1 MSSNTPELLER
12 IHELETQVRH
22 LGNELRLTKEEY
34 EDASAKYLDIYCRLE
49 KRVSERTRALDEANG
64 KLLCE
69 IEERK
74 RTEAE
79 KEQLIAQLKKAMQD
93 VKVLSG
99 FLPICASCKKIRD
112 DTGYWR
118 QIEEYI
124 SKHSDALFSHGICP
138 DCCEKLYPDFHE
150 ELKRRTNA
158 KKDR

>member
-1 MSSNTPELLER
+1 MSSRDPDLRQR
-12 IHELETQVRH
+12 IHELEIQVRH
-22 LGNELRLTKEEY
+22 LGNELRLTREEY
-34 EDASAKYLDIYCRLE
+34 DDASSKYLDIYCKLD
-49 KRVSERTRALDEANG
+49 KKVSERTKELDEVNG
-64 KLLCE
+64 KLRQE

-79 KEQLIAQLKKAMQD
+79 KEQLIVQLQKVMQD

-124 SKHSDALFSHGICP
+124 SEHSNALFSHGLCP
-138 DCCEKLYPDFHE
+138 ECSRKLYPEFHD
-150 ELKRRTNA
+150 ELQRRTE
-158 KKDR
+158 K

>member
-1 MSSNTPELLER
+1 MSHRDPELRQR

-34 EDASAKYLDIYCRLE
+34 EDASSKYLDMYCKLD
-49 KRVSERTRALDEANG
+49 KKVSERTSELDAANRR
-64 KLLCE
+64 LVQE

-74 RTEAE
+74 HTEAE
-79 KEQLIAQLKKAMQD
+79 KEQLIAQLQKAMQD

-124 SKHSDALFSHGICP
+124 STHSSALFSHGICP
-138 DCCEKLYPDFHE
+138 DCAKKLYPGFHE
-150 ELKRRTNA
+150 ELQGSV
-158 KKDR
+158 KK

>member
-1 MSSNTPELLER
+1 MSNSGANLRQR
-12 IHELETQVRH
+12 IQELETQVRH
-22 LGNELRLTKEEY
+22 LGNELRLTREEY
-34 EDASAKYLDIYCRLE
+34 EDATSKYLDIYCKLE
-49 KRVSERTRALDEANG
+49 EKVSERTRELNEANA
-64 KLLCE
+64 KLLLE

-79 KEQLIAQLKKAMQD
+79 KEQLIVQLQKAMQD

-124 SKHSDALFSHGICP
+124 SKHSTALFSHGICP
-138 DCCEKLYPDFHE
+138 DCTKKLYPEFHD
-150 ELKRRTNA
+150 ELQRRT
-158 KKDR
+158 KKR

>member
-1 MSSNTPELLER
+1 MSNREPDLLQR
-12 IHELETQVRH
+12 IQELETQVRH

-34 EDASAKYLDIYCRLE
+34 EEATAKYLDIYCNLE
-49 KRVSERTRALDEANG
+49 KKINERTMELDAANG
-64 KLLCE
+64 RLLCE

-79 KEQLIAQLKKAMQD
+79 KEQLIVQLQNAMQD

-99 FLPICASCKKIRD
+99 FLPICAACKKIRD

-124 SKHSDALFSHGICP
+124 SKHSNALFSHGICP
-138 DCCEKLYPDFHE
+138 DCSKKLYPEYHE
-150 ELKRRTNA
+150 ELQRRV
-158 KKDR
+158 KE

>member
-1 MSSNTPELLER
+1 MSDREPDLLQR
-12 IHELETQVRH
+12 IQELETQVRH

-34 EDASAKYLDIYCRLE
+34 EEATSKYLDIYCNLE
-49 KRVSERTRALDEANG
+49 KKINERTMELDAANG

-79 KEQLIAQLKKAMQD
+79 KEQLIVQLQKAMQD

-99 FLPICASCKKIRD
+99 FLPICAACKKIRD

-124 SKHSDALFSHGICP
+124 SKHSNALFSHGICP
-138 DCCEKLYPDFHE
+138 DCSKKLYPEYHE
-150 ELKRRTNA
+150 ELQRRV
-158 KKDR
+158 KE

>member
-1 MSSNTPELLER
+1 MSNRDPGLLQR
-12 IHELETQVRH
+12 IQELETQVRH

-34 EDASAKYLDIYCRLE
+34 EEATAKYLDIYCNLE
-49 KRVSERTRALDEANG
+49 KKINERTMELDAANG

-79 KEQLIAQLKKAMQD
+79 KEQLIVQLQKAMQD

-99 FLPICASCKKIRD
+99 FLPICAACKKIRD

-124 SKHSDALFSHGICP
+124 SKHSNALFSHGICP
-138 DCCEKLYPDFHE
+138 DCSKKLYPEYHE
-150 ELKRRTNA
+150 ELQRRV
-158 KKDR
+158 KE

>member
-1 MSSNTPELLER
+1 MSSRDLDLRQR
-12 IHELETQVRH
+12 IHELEIQVRH
-22 LGNELRLTKEEY
+22 LGNELRLTREEY
-34 EDASAKYLDIYCRLE
+34 DDASSKYLDIYCKLD
-49 KRVSERTRALDEANG
+49 KKVSERTRELDEVNG
-64 KLLCE
+64 KLRQE

-79 KEQLIAQLKKAMQD
+79 KEQLIVQLQKAMQD

-124 SKHSDALFSHGICP
+124 SEHSNAIFSHGLCP
-138 DCCEKLYPDFHE
+138 ECSRKLYPEFHD
-150 ELKRRTNA
+150 ELQRRTE
-158 KKDR
+158 K

>member
-1 MSSNTPELLER
+1 MSHRDPELRQR
-12 IHELETQVRH
+12 IQELETQVRH
-22 LGNELRLTKEEY
+22 LGNELRLTREEY
-34 EDASAKYLDIYCRLE
+34 EEASSKYLDMYCKLD
-49 KRVSERTRALDEANG
+49 KKVSERTSELDAANG
-64 KLLCE
+64 RLVQE

-79 KEQLIAQLKKAMQD
+79 KERLIAQLQKAMQD

-124 SKHSDALFSHGICP
+124 SKHSGALFSHGICP
-138 DCCEKLYPDFHE
+138 DCVKKLYPEFHE
-150 ELKRRTNA
+150 ELQKGIKKR
-158 KKDR
+158 

>member
-1 MSSNTPELLER
+1 MSTRDPKLSQR
-12 IHELETQVRH
+12 IDELETQVRH
-22 LGNELRLTKEEY
+22 LGNELRLTKQEY
-34 EDASAKYLDIYCRLE
+34 EEATSRYLDIYCNLE
-49 KRVSERTRALDEANG
+49 KKVSERTRELDAANRR
-64 KLLCE
+64 LLDE

-79 KEQLIAQLKKAMQD
+79 KVQLIDQLQKAMQE

-124 SKHSDALFSHGICP
+124 STHSNALFSHGICP
-138 DCCEKLYPDFHE
+138 ECTKKLYPEFHE
-150 ELKRRTNA
+150 EMQRRG
-158 KKDR
+158 KKK

>member
-1 MSSNTPELLER
+1 MSDREPDLLQR
-12 IHELETQVRH
+12 IQELEIQVRH

-34 EDASAKYLDIYCRLE
+34 EEATSKYLDIYCNLE
-49 KRVSERTRALDEANG
+49 KKINERTMELDAANG

-79 KEQLIAQLKKAMQD
+79 KEQLIVQLQKAMQD

-99 FLPICASCKKIRD
+99 FLPICAACKKIRD

-124 SKHSDALFSHGICP
+124 SKHSNALFSHGICP
-138 DCCEKLYPDFHE
+138 DCSKKLYPEYHE
-150 ELKRRTNA
+150 ELQRRV
-158 KKDR
+158 KE

>member
-1 MSSNTPELLER
+1 MSRSDSELRQR
-12 IHELETQVRH
+12 IHELEIQVRH

-34 EDASAKYLDIYCRLE
+34 DEASAKYLDMYCKLD
-49 KRVSERTRALDEANG
+49 KKVSERTSELDAANG
-64 KLLCE
+64 RLVQE

-79 KEQLIAQLKKAMQD
+79 KEQLIAELQKAMQD

-124 SKHSDALFSHGICP
+124 SKHSSALFSHGICP
-138 DCCEKLYPDFHE
+138 DCTKKLYPEFHE
-150 ELKRRTNA
+150 ELQRRS
-158 KKDR
+158 KQE

>member
-1 MSSNTPELLER
+1 MSRSDSELRQR
-12 IHELETQVRH
+12 IHELETQLRH

-34 EDASAKYLDIYCRLE
+34 DEASSKYLDMYCKLD
-49 KRVSERTRALDEANG
+49 KKVSERTSELDAANG
-64 KLLCE
+64 RLVQE

-79 KEQLIAQLKKAMQD
+79 KERLIAQLQKAMQD

-124 SKHSDALFSHGICP
+124 SKHSSALFSHGICP
-138 DCCEKLYPDFHE
+138 DCTKKLYPEFHE
-150 ELKRRTNA
+150 ELQRRS
-158 KKDR
+158 KKE

>member
-1 MSSNTPELLER
+1 MSRSDSEFRQR

-34 EDASAKYLDIYCRLE
+34 EEASAKYLDMYCKLD
-49 KRVSERTRALDEANG
+49 KKVSERTSELDAANG
-64 KLLCE
+64 RLVQE

-74 RTEAE
+74 RTEVE
-79 KEQLIAQLKKAMQD
+79 KEQLIAQLQKAMQD

-112 DTGYWR
+112 DSGYWR

-124 SKHSDALFSHGICP
+124 SKHSSALFSHGICP
-138 DCCEKLYPDFHE
+138 DCVKKLYPEFHE
-150 ELKRRTNA
+150 ELQKGIKKR
-158 KKDR
+158 

>member
-1 MSSNTPELLER
+1 MSDREPDLLQR
-12 IHELETQVRH
+12 IQELETQVRH

-34 EDASAKYLDIYCRLE
+34 EEATSKYLDIYCNLE
-49 KRVSERTRALDEANG
+49 KKINERTMELDAANG

-79 KEQLIAQLKKAMQD
+79 KEQLIVQLQKAMQD

-99 FLPICASCKKIRD
+99 FLPICAACKKIRD

-124 SKHSDALFSHGICP
+124 SKHSNALFSHGICP
-138 DCCEKLYPDFHE
+138 DCSKKLYPEYHE
-150 ELKRRTNA
+150 ELQRRV
-158 KKDR
+158 KK

>member
-1 MSSNTPELLER
+1 MSHSDPELRQR

-34 EDASAKYLDIYCRLE
+34 EEASAKYLDIYCTLD
-49 KRVSERTRALDEANG
+49 KKINERTSELDGAN
-64 KLLCE
+64 KQLVQE

-79 KEQLIAQLKKAMQD
+79 KEQLIAQLQKAMQD

-124 SKHSDALFSHGICP
+124 SKHSTALFSHGICP
-138 DCCEKLYPDFHE
+138 DCCKKLYPEFHE
-150 ELKRRTNA
+150 ELQRRSTE
-158 KKDR
+158 

>member
-1 MSSNTPELLER
+1 MSKNESDLLQR
-12 IHELETQVRH
+12 IRELETEVRH

-34 EDASAKYLDIYCRLE
+34 EEASAKYLDIYCNLE
-49 KRVSERTRALDEANG
+49 KKINERTMELDAANE

-79 KEQLIAQLKKAMQD
+79 KGQLIAQLQKAMQD

-99 FLPICASCKKIRD
+99 FLPICAACKKIRD

-124 SKHSDALFSHGICP
+124 SKHSTALFSHGICP
-138 DCCEKLYPDFHE
+138 ECSRKLYPEYHE
-150 ELKRRTNA
+150 KLQQRIKN
-158 KKDR
+158 KQ